1 MKINVE
7 AGTFSIDDDLVPDDP
22 ASVRAANAW
31 MGWIIAI
38 FVMTIVAEVIALV
51 ILLKFSK
58 RLEKPDSVK
67 TLVVLGSGGHT
78 AEMMR
83 LVESLDKTRYTPR
96 AYVVAET
103 DKMSGRK
110 ASDYENMLSDTK
122 VVPGRRTSLDVGNVK
137 QWELF
142 EIPRSRE
149 VGQSYLT
156 SVWTTLRACLHALVL
171 VWQVSPHVV
180 LVNGPGTCIPVC
192 FAAVLYRLVSTYPC
206 KIMYIESIAR
216 TQRLSLSGKILYHTR
231 IADLLFVQ
239 WKELEAKYPRAKFAG
254 RLY

>member
-1 MKINVE
+1 MKFNVE
-7 AGTFSIDDDLVPDDP
+7 AGTFNIDDDIVPDDP
-22 ASVRAANAW
+22 ESVRAANAW
-31 MGWIIAI
+31 IGWIISI
-38 FVMTIVAEVIALV
+38 FIMTIVVEVIALV

-58 RLEKPDSVK
+58 KLEKPDSVK

-110 ASDYENMLSDTK
+110 ASDYENMLSDMK
-122 VVPGRRTSLDVGNVK
+122 AIPGKRTFSEVGGSKN
-137 QWELF
+137 WELF

-149 VGQSYLT
+149 VGQSYVT
-156 SVWTTLRACLHALVL
+156 SIWTTLRAFLHALAL
-171 VWQVSPHVV
+171 VWQVAPQVV

-192 FAAVLYRLVSTYPC
+192 FAAVLYRLVAAYPC

-231 IADLLFVQ
+231 IADLLCVQ
-239 WKELEAKYPRAKFAG
+239 WKELGAKYPRAKFAG